1 MARLDDWHSEIVI
14 AEGKVN
20 SIRSIQKQT
29 NDQTSNG
36 KRKVTGENN
45 GGKYDMKT
53 RETIIQRVTV
63 QGQQVEASRWARRNT
78 RCCR

>member
-36 KRKVTGENN
+36 KRKVTGGNN
-45 GGKYDMKT
+45 GEK
-53 RETIIQRVTV
+53 
-63 QGQQVEASRWARRNT
+63 
-78 RCCR
+78 

>member
-1 MARLDDWHSEIVI
+1 MARLDDWHSEII

-29 NDQTSNG
+29 NDQKSNG

-45 GGKYDMKT
+45 GESKT
-53 RETIIQRVTV
+53 
-63 QGQQVEASRWARRNT
+63 
-78 RCCR
+78 